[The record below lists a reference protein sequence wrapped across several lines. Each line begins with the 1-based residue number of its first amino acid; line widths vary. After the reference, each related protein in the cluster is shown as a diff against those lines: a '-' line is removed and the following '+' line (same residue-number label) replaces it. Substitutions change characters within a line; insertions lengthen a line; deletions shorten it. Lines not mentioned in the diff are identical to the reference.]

1 MYHWLKSITEM
12 MLTTKP
18 TRWAIGGLN
27 RNEQE
32 ASPSMN
38 TLMRRFEVGD
48 CVRVDIPDRDD
59 PDFDRYHGRTGEVVE
74 VIEDEAGQATGD
86 ERDSHLFEVAF
97 ENGEYDHFRWRDLR
111 PGDEKV
117 S

>member
-1 MYHWLKSITEM
+1 
-12 MLTTKP
+12 MLMNGP
-18 TRWAIGGLN
+18 ARWANGGLD

-32 ASPSMN
+32 ASPSMS

-86 ERDSHLFEVAF
+86 ERDSYLFGVEF
-97 ENGEYDHFRWRDLR
+97 EGGNTDHFRWRDLR
-111 PGDEKV
+111 PNPKEE
-117 S
+117 